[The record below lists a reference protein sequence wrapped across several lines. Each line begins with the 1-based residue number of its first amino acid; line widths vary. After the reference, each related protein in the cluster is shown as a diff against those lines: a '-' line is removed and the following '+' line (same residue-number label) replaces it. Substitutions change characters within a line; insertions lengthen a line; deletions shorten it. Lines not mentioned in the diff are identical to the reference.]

1 MNKHNLS
8 LVGFLQ
14 AAGVVIYCE
23 LIAGGLWYG
32 NKFLPTAPGPLGSIL
47 ILVLLVFS
55 AAVTGSIVFGYAAYL
70 ALNNKIKNALNLLFY
85 TLLYCLAF
93 IVIIV
98 MTLIITR

>member
-1 MNKHNLS
+1 MNKDNLS

-23 LIAGGLWYG
+23 LIACGLWCG
-32 NKFLPTAPGPLGSIL
+32 NKFLPTLSGPLGSIL

-70 ALNNKIKNALNLLFY
+70 ALNNKIKNALHLLFY
-85 TLLYCLAF
+85 TLFYCLTL
-93 IVIIV
+93 IVILVI
-98 MTLIITR
+98 TLIITR